1 MAAKTDI
8 EVVIDKKVY
17 KLSGYEEPEYL
28 QKVANYLNGKIE
40 ELKSMEG
47 ISRLTNDMRA
57 LLLQINIVDDY
68 FKAKE
73 AADRLQNDW
82 QGRDKEMYELKHS
95 IVGDKERIEELERE
109 NKQYRSKIQEMEVLR
124 AKMEESLENALFG
137 KPAVKS
143 DEEG

>member
-1 MAAKTDI
+1 MAAKTDV
-8 EVVIDKKVY
+8 EVVIDGKVY

-40 ELKSMEG
+40 ELKEMEG
-47 ISRLTNDMRA
+47 ISRLTNDMRS

-73 AADRLQNDW
+73 AADRMKDDW
-82 QGRDKEMYELKHS
+82 QGRDKEMYDLKHS
-95 IVGDKERIEELERE
+95 IVGDKERIEELEKE
-109 NKQYRSKIQEMEVLR
+109 NRQYLSKIKEMEVQR

-137 KPAVKS
+137 KSAK
-143 DEEG
+143 